1 MQGFLPV
8 TAEEVRERGWDAPDL
23 VYVTADAYVDHSSF
37 GHAIISRV
45 LEAEGYRVAMLPQ
58 PDWRDA
64 SAFTRFGKPKL
75 GFLVSGGVID
85 SMVSHYTAAKKPRRE
100 DAYSP
105 GGKRGCRP
113 DRATIVYC
121 NRIREAYGDVP
132 ILIGGIEA
140 SLRRFAHYDYW
151 EDRVRASYLIDSG
164 ADLLMYGMGERSAV
178 QAVRALEKGE
188 SLADSRI
195 PGTCVT
201 GRRAPEGYTKLPSF
215 EESASDVRA
224 YARSVAL
231 QYRDY
236 DPVRGGGLCQQH
248 GNRYLIQH
256 PPAMPL
262 TREEMDRVYELPYR
276 RAWHPMYDGMGGV
289 PALSEV
295 KFSLTSCRGC
305 FGACS
310 FCALTFHQGRIVTSR
325 SIESLVR
332 EARILTTDPDFKGYI
347 HDVGGPTAN
356 FRHPACAG
364 QEKRGA
370 CLDRQCLYPTPCK
383 NLNADHG
390 EYVRLLQTLR
400 ELPGIKKV
408 FVRSGIRFDYLLGKR
423 SDAFL
428 NELVQ
433 HHVSGQLK
441 VAPEHVSPR
450 VLACMGK
457 PDVKVF
463 ERFAQKYRAANQKFG
478 LKQYLV
484 PYFMSSHPGST
495 LEDAILLAEYL
506 KKNRLRPEQVQ
517 DFYPTPGTLSTCMY
531 HTGLDPRTMEPVYV
545 ARDLKEKAMQ
555 RALLQYELPVNRGL
569 VQSALIKA
577 GREDLIGFRRHCLIP
592 PMWAKGKQPP
602 EKSRASGR
610 RRDKTER
617 SRKRTDPSGPSGRG
631 RGRPRSR

>member
-1 MQGFLPV
+1 
-8 TAEEVRERGWDAPDL
+8 
-23 VYVTADAYVDHSSF
+23 
-37 GHAIISRV
+37 
-45 LEAEGYRVAMLPQ
+45 
-58 PDWRDA
+58 
-64 SAFTRFGKPKL
+64 
-75 GFLVSGGVID
+75 
-85 SMVSHYTAAKKPRRE
+85 
-100 DAYSP
+100 
-105 GGKRGCRP
+105 
-113 DRATIVYC
+113 
-121 NRIREAYGDVP
+121 
-132 ILIGGIEA
+132 
-140 SLRRFAHYDYW
+140 
-151 EDRVRASYLIDSG
+151 
-164 ADLLMYGMGERSAV
+164 
-178 QAVRALEKGE
+178 
-188 SLADSRI
+188 
-195 PGTCVT
+195 
-201 GRRAPEGYTKLPSF
+201 
-215 EESASDVRA
+215 
-224 YARSVAL
+224 
-231 QYRDY
+231 
-236 DPVRGGGLCQQH
+236 
-248 GNRYLIQH
+248 
-256 PPAMPL
+256 
-262 TREEMDRVYELPYR
+262 
-276 RAWHPMYDGMGGV
+276 V

-332 EARILTTDPDFKGYI
+332 EARILTMDPDFKGYI

-577 GREDLIGFRRHCLIP
+577 GREDLIGFHRHCLIP

-610 RRDKTER
+610 RRDKAEQ